1 MIESGLLPQG
11 FALSLEDILLIAVA
25 YLLGATPFGLI
36 FTRWLTGKDPREHG
50 SGNIGATNVSRTGG
64 KGIGLL
70 TLAADIGKGAL
81 PVAWAVHAASETVIA
96 LAATAAFLG
105 HIFPIYIGFKGGKG
119 VATMFGVLLPWQP
132 WIAAIAFCVWLL
144 ALRAW
149 RYVALASILAGF
161 SLPASAWLFHAST
174 ACISTS
180 SLFCLLMLI
189 RHHSNIRR
197 MMAGEEDRVGQNSKR
212 GS

>member
-1 MIESGLLPQG
+1 LN
-11 FALSLEDILLIAVA
+11 LENITLIVA
-25 YLLGATPFGLI
+25 SYLLGAIPFGLI
-36 FTRWLTGKDPREHG
+36 FARWLTGKDPREHG

-64 KGIGLL
+64 KTVGLL

-81 PVAWAVHAASETVIA
+81 AVAWAVHMASETMIA
-96 LAATAAFLG
+96 LVAVAAFLG
-105 HIFPIYIGFKGGKG
+105 HIFPIYLGFRGGKG

-132 WIAAIAFCVWLL
+132 WMAVIAFCVWLL
-144 ALRAW
+144 ALGAW

-161 SLPASAWLFHAST
+161 TLPVSAWLLHASN
-174 ACISTS
+174 ACIIVS

-197 MMAGEEDRVGQNSKR
+197 MIAGEEDKVGQKSER
-212 GS
+212 V